1 VGDVGY
7 SLAVPG
13 HPRVIAPP
21 AEAPRYDVLLK
32 LDDAAVEIGLRVEE
46 VGPTTVDRDELA
58 TTLVTTY
65 GQARAADPAKAVGQ
79 HPGRRGR
86 AAGSDAAAGATY
98 LLRDDDDVMEFLLVT
113 LRENAALYLT
123 ARFRRS
129 QVSVFGWGS
138 LRSIL
143 LNHQSW
149 MPGTLPSLDAR
160 VAAVAD
166 VLCRDLDGIESL
178 HDYRGWAWGC
188 YSAADNRPGAGE
200 LSWRALSPAMG
211 N

>member
-1 VGDVGY
+1 MSAPRSGELRQQPLQLFAGNARFELSRVLGEGAMGVVYEAFDHDHRYSAAVTAPSTGFELRGRDGDETRLLVGDVGY

-21 AEAPRYDVLLK
+21 AEAPRY
-32 LDDAAVEIGLRVEE
+32 
-46 VGPTTVDRDELA
+46 
-58 TTLVTTY
+58 
-65 GQARAADPAKAVGQ
+65 
-79 HPGRRGR
+79 
-86 AAGSDAAAGATY
+86 
-98 LLRDDDDVMEFLLVT
+98 
-113 LRENAALYLT
+113 
-123 ARFRRS
+123 
-129 QVSVFGWGS
+129 SVFGWGS

-143 LNHQSW
+143 LDHQSW
-149 MPGTLPSLDAR
+149 IPGTLPSLDAR
-160 VAAVAD
+160 VAMYAGDAVAD